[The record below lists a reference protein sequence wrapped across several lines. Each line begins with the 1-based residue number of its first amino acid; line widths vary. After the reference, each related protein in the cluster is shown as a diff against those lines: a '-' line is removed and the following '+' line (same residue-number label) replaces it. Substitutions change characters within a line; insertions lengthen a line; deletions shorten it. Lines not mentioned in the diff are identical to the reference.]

1 MFVRAFYQF
10 STGDLMKQ
18 DTIAAIAS
26 GMTQSGIGIIRISGD
41 DAIEVADR
49 IFRSAGGKKQLKDAA
64 SHTIHYGYLYDG
76 DHMVDEVLVSVM
88 RAPKTYTREDTVEI
102 NCHGGILTMKKTLEA
117 ALSHGARLAE
127 PGEFT
132 KRAFLNGRVDL
143 SQAEAVIDLIN
154 ARNTMA
160 MDSSL
165 KHLRGGMKKM
175 IQDIRY
181 RMLGNIAEIESA
193 LDDPEHL
200 SLDHYG
206 EKLSIEVQQYLDQL
220 NHLMETSENG
230 RMIREGIR
238 TAIIG
243 KPNAGKSSLMNLL
256 LGTDRA
262 IVTEIAGTTRDTLE
276 ESLMIGGIPI
286 QVIDTAGIRDTE
298 DIVERIGVDKAI
310 RMADE
315 SDLVLF
321 VADRSETLDEN
332 DRKVIQMISDKKAI
346 ILLNK
351 SDLESMT
358 TIDDILSMID
368 KPIIEISAKTGDGLD
383 KLEETIKDMFFSA
396 NISFDEEIYVTN
408 VRHQQA
414 ITSAI
419 NSLNQVMV
427 SIENDMPEDF
437 FSIDLMAAYEQLGL
451 ITGESVEDDLADRI
465 FSEFCM
471 GK

>member
-1 MFVRAFYQF
+1 MNQE
-10 STGDLMKQ
+10 
-18 DTIAAIAS
+18 TIAAIAS

-41 DAIEVADR
+41 DALMIADR
-49 IFRSAGGKKQLKDAA
+49 VFKSADKKCKLQNVP
-64 SHTIHYGYLYDG
+64 SHTIHYGFIYD
-76 DHMVDEVLVSVM
+76 DDKMIDEVLVSVM

-117 ALSHGARLAE
+117 VLSHGARLAE

-143 SQAEAVIDLIN
+143 SQAEAVIDVIN

-160 MDSSL
+160 LDSSL
-165 KHLRGGMKKM
+165 KHLRGGMKKK
-175 IQDIRY
+175 IEDIRHD
-181 RMLGNIAEIESA
+181 MLGNVAAIESA

-200 SLDHYG
+200 SLDNYG
-206 EKLSIEVQQYLDQL
+206 ETLSMDVSRYLKEL
-220 NHLMETSENG
+220 NHLLDTSENG
-230 RMIREGIR
+230 RLIKEGIQ

-276 ESLMIGGIPI
+276 ESLMIGGIPLQI
-286 QVIDTAGIRDTE
+286 IDTAGIRETE
-298 DIVERIGVDKAI
+298 DIVEKIGVDKA
-310 RMADE
+310 RKMADE

-321 VADRSETLDEN
+321 VVDGSVPLDEN
-332 DRKVIQMISDKKAI
+332 DLKVMQMISEKKVI
-346 ILLNK
+346 IILNK
-351 SDLESMT
+351 SDLETKVSKE
-358 TIDDILSMID
+358 DIHQYID
-368 KPIIEISAKTGDGLD
+368 KPIVEISARTGQGLD
-383 KLEETIKDMFFSA
+383 ELEGTITEMFFSA
-396 NISFDEEIYVTN
+396 NISMNEEVFVTN
-408 VRHQQA
+408 TRHRQA
-414 ITSAI
+414 IIAAI
-419 NSLNQVMV
+419 ESLKQVMV

-437 FSIDLMAAYEQLGL
+437 FSIDLMDACSHLGL
-451 ITGESVEDDLADRI
+451 ITGASVQEDLVNRI

>member
-1 MFVRAFYQF
+1 
-10 STGDLMKQ
+10 MKQ

-41 DAIEVADR
+41 EAFEIADR
-49 IFRSAGGKKQLKDAA
+49 IFRGAGGKKLKDADT
-64 SHTIHYGYLYDG
+64 HTIHYGYLYDE
-76 DHMVDEVLVSVM
+76 DHLIDEVLVSVM

-102 NCHGGILTMKKTLEA
+102 NCHGGILTMKKTLETV
-117 ALSHGARLAE
+117 LSHGARIAE

-132 KRAFLNGRVDL
+132 KRAFMNGRVDL

-165 KHLRGGMKKM
+165 KHLRGGMKKL

-181 RMLGNIAEIESA
+181 EMLGNIAEIESA

-206 EKLSIEVQQYLDQL
+206 EKLGPQVKQYLEKLD
-220 NHLMETSENG
+220 HLMETSENG
-230 RMIREGIR
+230 RLIREGIR
-238 TAIIG
+238 TAIVG

-286 QVIDTAGIRDTE
+286 QIIDTAGIRDTE
-298 DIVERIGVDKAI
+298 DIVEKIGVDKAI

-315 SDLVLF
+315 ADLVLF
-321 VADRSETLDEN
+321 VADGSETLDDN
-332 DRKVIQMISDKKAI
+332 DKKVIQMISEKKAI

-351 SDLESMT
+351 SDLET
-358 TIDDILSMID
+358 KTRKEDVLTLID
-368 KPIIEISAKTGDGLD
+368 KPIIEISAKTGEGLGE
-383 KLEETIKDMFFSA
+383 LENEIKEMFFSA
-396 NISFDEEIYVTN
+396 NISFNEEIYVTN

-414 ITSAI
+414 IASAI
-419 NSLNQVMV
+419 HSLKQVMI
-427 SIENDMPEDF
+427 SINNDMPEDF
-437 FSIDLMAAYEQLGL
+437 FSIDLMDAYEQLGL

>member
-1 MFVRAFYQF
+1 
-10 STGDLMKQ
+10 MKQ

-41 DAIEVADR
+41 EAFEIADR
-49 IFRSAGGKKQLKDAA
+49 IFRGAGGKKLKDADT
-64 SHTIHYGYLYDG
+64 HTIHYGYLYDE
-76 DHMVDEVLVSVM
+76 DHLIDEVLVSVM

-102 NCHGGILTMKKTLEA
+102 NCHGGILTMKKTLETV
-117 ALSHGARLAE
+117 LSHGARIAE

-132 KRAFLNGRVDL
+132 KRAFMNGRVDL

-165 KHLRGGMKKM
+165 KHLRGGMKKL

-181 RMLGNIAEIESA
+181 EMLGNIAEIESA

-206 EKLSIEVQQYLDQL
+206 EKLGPQVKQYLEKLD
-220 NHLMETSENG
+220 HLMETSENG
-230 RMIREGIR
+230 RLIREGIR
-238 TAIIG
+238 TAIVG

-286 QVIDTAGIRDTE
+286 QIIDTAGIRDTE
-298 DIVERIGVDKAI
+298 DIVEKIGVDKAI

-315 SDLVLF
+315 ADLVLF
-321 VADRSETLDEN
+321 VADGSETLDDN
-332 DRKVIQMISDKKAI
+332 DKKVIQMISEKKAI

-351 SDLESMT
+351 SDLET
-358 TIDDILSMID
+358 KTRKEDVLTLID
-368 KPIIEISAKTGDGLD
+368 KPIIEISAKTGEGLGE
-383 KLEETIKDMFFSA
+383 LEDEIKEMFFSA
-396 NISFDEEIYVTN
+396 NISFNEEIYVTN

-414 ITSAI
+414 IASAI
-419 NSLNQVMV
+419 HSLKQVMI
-427 SIENDMPEDF
+427 SINNDMPEDF
-437 FSIDLMAAYEQLGL
+437 FSIDLMDAYEQLGL

>member
-1 MFVRAFYQF
+1 MN
-10 STGDLMKQ
+10 Q

-41 DAIEVADR
+41 EALTIADR
-49 IFRSAGGKKQLKDAA
+49 IFKSADHKTQLQNAP
-64 SHTIHYGYLYDG
+64 SHTIHYGFIYD
-76 DHMVDEVLVSVM
+76 DDRMIDEVLVSVM
-88 RAPKTYTREDTVEI
+88 RAPRTYTREDTVEI

-117 ALSHGARLAE
+117 VLSHGGRLAE

-132 KRAFLNGRVDL
+132 KRAFLNGRIDL
-143 SQAEAVIDLIN
+143 SQAEAVIDVIN

-160 MDSSL
+160 LNSSL
-165 KHLRGGMKKM
+165 KHLRGGMKKK
-175 IQDIRY
+175 IEDVRHD
-181 RMLGNIAEIESA
+181 MLGNIAAIESA

-206 EKLSIEVQQYLDQL
+206 ETLSADVDRYLKEL
-220 NHLMETSENG
+220 KHLLDTSENG
-230 RMIREGIR
+230 RLIKEGIQ

-276 ESLMIGGIPI
+276 ESLMIGGIPLQI
-286 QVIDTAGIRDTE
+286 IDTAGIRDTE
-298 DIVERIGVDKAI
+298 DIVEKIGVDKAI

-321 VADRSETLDEN
+321 VVDGSVLLDDN
-332 DRKVIQMISDKKAI
+332 DLKVMQMISDKKVI

-351 SDLESMT
+351 SDLNTKITKEEIHSY
-358 TIDDILSMID
+358 ID
-368 KPIIEISAKTGDGLD
+368 KPIIEISAKTGEGLD
-383 KLEETIKDMFFSA
+383 ELEDTIKNMFFTA
-396 NISFDEEIYVTN
+396 NISMNEEVFVTN
-408 VRHQQA
+408 TRHRQA
-414 ITSAI
+414 IIDAI
-419 NSLNQVMV
+419 DSLKQVQT

-437 FSIDLMAAYEQLGL
+437 FSIDLMDACSNLGL
-451 ITGESVEDDLADRI
+451 ITGESMQEDLVNRI

>member
-1 MFVRAFYQF
+1 MN
-10 STGDLMKQ
+10 Q

-41 DAIEVADR
+41 EAIMIADR
-49 IFRSAGGKKQLKDAA
+49 IFKSADHKVLLQNVP
-64 SHTIHYGYLYDG
+64 SHTIHYGFIYD
-76 DHMVDEVLVSVM
+76 DDYMIDEVLVNVM
-88 RAPKTYTREDTVEI
+88 RAPRTYTREDTVEI

-117 ALSHGARLAE
+117 VLSHGGRLAE

-132 KRAFLNGRVDL
+132 KRAFLNGRIDL
-143 SQAEAVIDLIN
+143 SQAEAVIDVIN

-160 MDSSL
+160 LNSSL
-165 KHLRGGMKKM
+165 KHLRGGMKKK
-175 IQDIRY
+175 IEDVRHD
-181 RMLGNIAEIESA
+181 MLGNIAAIESA

-206 EKLSIEVQQYLDQL
+206 ETLSEDVDRYLKEL
-220 NHLMETSENG
+220 KHLLDTSENG
-230 RMIREGIR
+230 RLIKEGIQ

-276 ESLMIGGIPI
+276 ESLMIGGIPLQI
-286 QVIDTAGIRDTE
+286 IDTAGIRDTE
-298 DIVERIGVDKAI
+298 DIVEKIGVDKAI

-321 VADRSETLDEN
+321 VIDGSVLLDEN
-332 DRKVIQMISDKKAI
+332 DRKVMQMISDKKVI

-351 SDLESMT
+351 SDLNMKITKEE
-358 TIDDILSMID
+358 IHKYID
-368 KPIIEISAKTGDGLD
+368 KPIVEISAKTGEGLD
-383 KLEETIKDMFFSA
+383 ELEDTITKMFFSA
-396 NISFDEEIYVTN
+396 NISMNEEVFVTN
-408 VRHQQA
+408 TRHRQA
-414 ITSAI
+414 IIDAI
-419 NSLNQVMV
+419 ESLKQVQT

-437 FSIDLMAAYEQLGL
+437 FSIDLMDACSSLGL
-451 ITGESVEDDLADRI
+451 ITGESMQEDLVNRI

>member
-1 MFVRAFYQF
+1 
-10 STGDLMKQ
+10 MKQ

-41 DAIEVADR
+41 DALMIADR
-49 IFRSAGGKKQLKDAA
+49 VFKSADKKCKLQNVP
-64 SHTIHYGYLYDG
+64 SHTIHYGFIYD
-76 DHMVDEVLVSVM
+76 DDKMIDEVLVSVM

-117 ALSHGARLAE
+117 VLSHGARLAE

-143 SQAEAVIDLIN
+143 SQAEAVIDVIN

-160 MDSSL
+160 LDSSL
-165 KHLRGGMKKM
+165 KHLRGGMKKK
-175 IQDIRY
+175 IEDIRHD
-181 RMLGNIAEIESA
+181 MLGNVAAIESA

-200 SLDHYG
+200 SLDNYG
-206 EKLSIEVQQYLDQL
+206 ETLSMDVSRYLKEL
-220 NHLMETSENG
+220 NHLLDTSENG
-230 RMIREGIR
+230 RLIKEGIQ

-276 ESLMIGGIPI
+276 ESLMIGGIPLQI
-286 QVIDTAGIRDTE
+286 IDTAGIRETE
-298 DIVERIGVDKAI
+298 DIVEKIGVDKA
-310 RMADE
+310 RKMADE

-321 VADRSETLDEN
+321 VVDGSVPLDEN
-332 DRKVIQMISDKKAI
+332 DLKVMKMISEKKVII
-346 ILLNK
+346 ILNK
-351 SDLESMT
+351 SDLETKVSKE
-358 TIDDILSMID
+358 DIHQYID
-368 KPIIEISAKTGDGLD
+368 KPIVEISARTGQGLD
-383 KLEETIKDMFFSA
+383 ELEGTITEMFFSA
-396 NISFDEEIYVTN
+396 NISMNEEVFVTN
-408 VRHQQA
+408 TRHRQA
-414 ITSAI
+414 IIAAI
-419 NSLNQVMV
+419 ESLKQVMV

-437 FSIDLMAAYEQLGL
+437 FSIDLMDACSHLGL
-451 ITGESVEDDLADRI
+451 ITGASVQEDLVNRI

>member
-1 MFVRAFYQF
+1 MNQE
-10 STGDLMKQ
+10 
-18 DTIAAIAS
+18 TIAAIAS

-41 DAIEVADR
+41 DALMIADR
-49 IFRSAGGKKQLKDAA
+49 VFKSADKKCKLQNVP
-64 SHTIHYGYLYDG
+64 SHTIHYGFIYD
-76 DHMVDEVLVSVM
+76 DDKMIDEVLVSVM

-117 ALSHGARLAE
+117 VLSHGARLAE

-143 SQAEAVIDLIN
+143 SQAEAVIDVIN

-160 MDSSL
+160 LDSSL
-165 KHLRGGMKKM
+165 KHLRGGMKKK
-175 IQDIRY
+175 IEDIRHD
-181 RMLGNIAEIESA
+181 MLGNVAAIESA

-200 SLDHYG
+200 SLDNYG
-206 EKLSIEVQQYLDQL
+206 ETLSMDVSRYLKEL
-220 NHLMETSENG
+220 NHLLDTSENG
-230 RMIREGIR
+230 RLIKEGIQ

-276 ESLMIGGIPI
+276 ESLMIGGIPLQI
-286 QVIDTAGIRDTE
+286 IDTAGIRETE
-298 DIVERIGVDKAI
+298 DIVEKIGVDKA
-310 RMADE
+310 RKMADE

-321 VADRSETLDEN
+321 VVDGSVPLDEN
-332 DRKVIQMISDKKAI
+332 DLKVMKMISEKKVII
-346 ILLNK
+346 ILNK
-351 SDLESMT
+351 SDLETKVSKE
-358 TIDDILSMID
+358 DIHQYID
-368 KPIIEISAKTGDGLD
+368 KPIVEISARTGQGLD
-383 KLEETIKDMFFSA
+383 ELEGTITEMFFSA
-396 NISFDEEIYVTN
+396 NISMNEEVFVTN
-408 VRHQQA
+408 TRHRQA
-414 ITSAI
+414 IIAAI
-419 NSLNQVMV
+419 ESLKQVMV

-437 FSIDLMAAYEQLGL
+437 FSIDLMDACSHLGL
-451 ITGESVEDDLADRI
+451 ITGASVQEDLVNRI

>member
-1 MFVRAFYQF
+1 MN
-10 STGDLMKQ
+10 Q

-41 DAIEVADR
+41 EAIMIADR
-49 IFRSAGGKKQLKDAA
+49 IFKSADHKVLLQNVP
-64 SHTIHYGYLYDG
+64 SHTIHYGFIYD
-76 DHMVDEVLVSVM
+76 DDRMIDEVLVSVM
-88 RAPKTYTREDTVEI
+88 RAPRTYTREDTVEI

-117 ALSHGARLAE
+117 VLSHGGRLAE

-132 KRAFLNGRVDL
+132 KRAFLNGRIDL
-143 SQAEAVIDLIN
+143 SQAEAVIDVIN

-160 MDSSL
+160 LNSSL
-165 KHLRGGMKKM
+165 KHLRGGMKKK
-175 IQDIRY
+175 IEDVRHD
-181 RMLGNIAEIESA
+181 MLGNIAAIESA

-206 EKLSIEVQQYLDQL
+206 ETLSEDVDRYLKEL
-220 NHLMETSENG
+220 KHLLDTSENG
-230 RMIREGIR
+230 RLIKEGIQ

-276 ESLMIGGIPI
+276 ESLMIGGIPLQI
-286 QVIDTAGIRDTE
+286 IDTAGIRDTE
-298 DIVERIGVDKAI
+298 DIVEKIGVDKAI

-321 VADRSETLDEN
+321 VIDGSVLLDEN
-332 DRKVIQMISDKKAI
+332 DRKVMQMISDKKVI

-351 SDLESMT
+351 SDLNMKITKEE
-358 TIDDILSMID
+358 IHKYID
-368 KPIIEISAKTGDGLD
+368 KPIVEISAKTGEGLD
-383 KLEETIKDMFFSA
+383 ELEDTITKMFFSA
-396 NISFDEEIYVTN
+396 NISMNEEVFVTN
-408 VRHQQA
+408 TRHRQA
-414 ITSAI
+414 IIDAI
-419 NSLNQVMV
+419 ESLKQVQT

-437 FSIDLMAAYEQLGL
+437 FSIDLMDACSSLGL
-451 ITGESVEDDLADRI
+451 ITGESMQEDLVNRI

>member
-1 MFVRAFYQF
+1 MN
-10 STGDLMKQ
+10 Q

-41 DAIEVADR
+41 EAIMIADR
-49 IFRSAGGKKQLKDAA
+49 IFKSADHKVLLQNVP
-64 SHTIHYGYLYDG
+64 SHTIHYGFIYD
-76 DHMVDEVLVSVM
+76 DDRMIDEVLVSVM
-88 RAPKTYTREDTVEI
+88 RAPRTYTREDTVEI

-117 ALSHGARLAE
+117 VLSHGGRLAE

-132 KRAFLNGRVDL
+132 KRAFLNGRIDL
-143 SQAEAVIDLIN
+143 SQAEAVIDVIN

-160 MDSSL
+160 LNSSL
-165 KHLRGGMKKM
+165 KHLRGGMKKK
-175 IQDIRY
+175 IEDVRHD
-181 RMLGNIAEIESA
+181 MLGNIAAIESA

-206 EKLSIEVQQYLDQL
+206 ETLSEDVDRYLKEL
-220 NHLMETSENG
+220 KHLLDTSENG
-230 RMIREGIR
+230 RLIKEGIQ

-276 ESLMIGGIPI
+276 ASLMIGGIPLQI
-286 QVIDTAGIRDTE
+286 IDTAGIRDTE
-298 DIVERIGVDKAI
+298 DIVEKIGVDKAI

-321 VADRSETLDEN
+321 VIDGSVLLDEN
-332 DRKVIQMISDKKAI
+332 DRKVMQMISDKKVI

-351 SDLESMT
+351 SDLNMKITKEE
-358 TIDDILSMID
+358 IHKYID
-368 KPIIEISAKTGDGLD
+368 KPIVEISAKTGEGLD
-383 KLEETIKDMFFSA
+383 ELEDTITKMFFSA
-396 NISFDEEIYVTN
+396 NISMNEEVFVTN
-408 VRHQQA
+408 TRHRQA
-414 ITSAI
+414 IIDAI
-419 NSLNQVMV
+419 ESLKQVQT

-437 FSIDLMAAYEQLGL
+437 FSIDLMDACSSLGL
-451 ITGESVEDDLADRI
+451 ITGESMQEDLVNRI

>member
-1 MFVRAFYQF
+1 MN
-10 STGDLMKQ
+10 Q

-41 DAIEVADR
+41 EALEIADR
-49 IFRSAGGKKQLKDAA
+49 IFKSADHKTLLQNAA
-64 SHTIHYGYLYDG
+64 SHTIHYGFIYD
-76 DHMVDEVLVSVM
+76 DDRLIDEVLVSVM

-117 ALSHGARLAE
+117 VLSHGGRLAE

-143 SQAEAVIDLIN
+143 SQAEAGIDVIN
-154 ARNTMA
+154 ARNSMA
-160 MDSSL
+160 LDSSL
-165 KHLRGGMKKM
+165 KHLRGGMKKK
-175 IQDIRY
+175 IEDIRHD
-181 RMLGNIAEIESA
+181 MLGNVAAIESA

-200 SLDHYG
+200 SLDNYG
-206 EKLSIEVQQYLDQL
+206 ETLSEDVSRYLKEL
-220 NHLMETSENG
+220 NHLLETSENG
-230 RMIREGIR
+230 RLIKEGIQ

-276 ESLMIGGIPI
+276 ESLMIGGIPLQI
-286 QVIDTAGIRDTE
+286 IDTAGIRDTE
-298 DIVERIGVDKAI
+298 DVVEKIGVDKAI

-321 VADRSETLDEN
+321 VVDGSVPLDEN
-332 DRKVIQMISDKKAI
+332 DLKVMQMIAEKKVII
-346 ILLNK
+346 ILNK
-351 SDLESMT
+351 SDLETRVSKE
-358 TIDDILSMID
+358 DIHQHIQ
-368 KPIIEISAKTGDGLD
+368 KPIVEISARTGEGLD
-383 KLEETIKDMFFSA
+383 QLEETISEMFFSA
-396 NISFDEEIYVTN
+396 NISMNEEIFVTN
-408 VRHQQA
+408 TRHRQA
-414 ITSAI
+414 ISAAI
-419 NSLNQVMV
+419 ESLRQVMV

-437 FSIDLMAAYEQLGL
+437 FSIDLMDACGHLGL
-451 ITGESVEDDLADRI
+451 ITGASVQEDLVNRI